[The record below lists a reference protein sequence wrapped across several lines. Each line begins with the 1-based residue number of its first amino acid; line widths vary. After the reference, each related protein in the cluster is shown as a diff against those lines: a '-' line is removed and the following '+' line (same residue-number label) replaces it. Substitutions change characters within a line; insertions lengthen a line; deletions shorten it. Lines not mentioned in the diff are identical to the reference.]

1 MRAFFPV
8 GSTTLTA
15 TTTTSAATPLPTGGP
30 FIRIARETAAVRVF
44 IAFGTAS
51 VVATTA
57 NMELVSGIV
66 EELQNPNS
74 TAYTHFAVITNTS
87 TCGVNL
93 STGPRYE

>member
-1 MRAFFPV
+1 MKAFFPV

-15 TTTTSAATPLPTGGP
+15 TTTSSAATALPTGGP
-30 FIRIARETAAVRVF
+30 FIRLARETAAVRVF

-57 NMELVSGIV
+57 SMELVSGIV
-66 EELQNPNS
+66 EQLQNPNS
-74 TAYTHFAVITNTS
+74 VAYTHFAVITFS
-87 TCGVNL
+87 GTCGVNV

>member
-1 MRAFFPV
+1 MKSFFPV

-15 TTTTSAATPLPTGGP
+15 TVTTSAATILPTGGP

-51 VVATTA
+51 VVATTSS
-57 NMELVSGIV
+57 MELVSGIV
-66 EELQNPNS
+66 EELQNPNT
-74 TAYTHFAVITNTS
+74 TAYTHFAVITS
-87 TCGVNL
+87 SGTCGVNV